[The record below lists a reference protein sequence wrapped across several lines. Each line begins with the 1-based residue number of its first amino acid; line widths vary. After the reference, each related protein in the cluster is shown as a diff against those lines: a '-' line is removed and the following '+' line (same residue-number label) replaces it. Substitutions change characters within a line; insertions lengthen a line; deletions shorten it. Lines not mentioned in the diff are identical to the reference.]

1 MHSPIIIPLTHQ
13 HHPPSIP
20 THSPITI
27 PLTHQHHH
35 PSPPTHLPITIP
47 LTHQHHH
54 PSPPTHPSP
63 YLSPTNTTI
72 TPHSPTHHRHTSHP
86 KLSPSLLT
94 MTTKTTPNYVLPLKP
109 RRNTFYTYHQ
119 STNTTPTESTHY
131 TTKVYQVHVVSVCE
145 GTRCVDITI
154 PDVDTIIPDVDIATP
169 GVNTTTPG
177 VDITTPG
184 VDITT
189 PGVDT
194 GGDSALTLAGLSM
207 SSK

>member
-13 HHPPSIP
+13 HHPPS
-20 THSPITI
+20 
-27 PLTHQHHH
+27 
-35 PSPPTHLPITIP
+35 P

-72 TPHSPTHHRHTSHP
+72 TPHPSPYLSPTNITIHPSPSTHPSPYLSPTNTTHHPSSPTNTTIHPHSHTHHRHTSHP

-131 TTKVYQVHVVSVCE
+131 TTKVYQVHVVSVC
-145 GTRCVDITI
+145 
-154 PDVDTIIPDVDIATP
+154 
-169 GVNTTTPG
+169 
-177 VDITTPG
+177 
-184 VDITT
+184 
-189 PGVDT
+189 
-194 GGDSALTLAGLSM
+194 L
-207 SSK
+207 